1 MHQAMGG
8 RLPGCVHNN
17 NNNVMHHPSLSTIVM
32 LSRAPTNKLH
42 WPCIRPAHHC
52 KVVAPVCRAPPRSYL
67 AATAALTT
75 TQAQAATQINLVTD
89 VLLPTTTITPLAQ
102 DLCAT
107 LFAAIGAYALVKM
120 FDALA
125 ERRVFDQ
132 KLSRKLV
139 HLSAGPLFM
148 LSWVLFSPE
157 PYTRYL
163 AALVPCLQA
172 LRLIAVGTGWL
183 NSPNTVRAVSRG
195 GDRSELLRGPLYYV
209 LILVAITAIFWRE
222 NPIGVVALSLMCGG
236 DGLADIIGRRF
247 GGNNKLP
254 YNESKSLSG
263 SLAMFAG
270 RGGVMF

>member
-1 MHQAMGG
+1 MQHPRVCSLHHRVADGFIQSS
-8 RLPGCVHNN
+8 LPSIASPFYNKKHIT
-17 NNNVMHHPSLSTIVM
+17 HHHHIIHTIH
-32 LSRAPTNKLH
+32 T
-42 WPCIRPAHHC
+42 HHTHIHHH
-52 KVVAPVCRAPPRSYL
+52 RRRSYPPCAL
-67 AATAALTT
+67 AA
-75 TQAQAATQINLVTD
+75 QQPSNLVTD
-89 VLLPTTTITPLAQ
+89 VLLPTTTITPLTQ
-102 DLCAT
+102 DLCAA
-107 LFAAIGAYALVKM
+107 LFAAIGAYAWVKL

-157 PYTRYL
+157 PYARYL

-183 NSPNTVRAVSRG
+183 DSPNTVRAVSRG

-209 LILVAITAIFWRE
+209 LILVAVTSIFWRE

-254 YNESKSLSG
+254 YNESKSISG
-263 SLAMFAG
+263 SMAMFAG
-270 RGGVMF
+270 VWGGVYTC